1 MFRDTK
7 TFSSFSIHD
16 VAAAQRFYTETL
28 GLDVAQQPEG
38 LEITLAGGARLFLY
52 PKPNHTPA
60 TFTVLNFVVDD
71 VDAAVDELGRRGV
84 KFEHYDEPSLKTD
97 AKGIARGNGP
107 TIAWFKDP
115 SGNFL
120 SVLKPV

>member
-7 TFSSFSIHD
+7 TFSSFSIRD
-16 VAAAQRFYTETL
+16 VAEARTFYAETL
-28 GLDVAQQPEG
+28 GLDVADRPEG

-52 PKPNHTPA
+52 PKPDHQPA

-71 VDAAVDELGRRGV
+71 VDAAVDELSRRGV
-84 KFEHYDEPSLKTD
+84 RFEHYDEPSMKTD
-97 AKGIARGNGP
+97 AKGIARGDGP
-107 TIAWFKDP
+107 TIAWFRDP

-120 SVLKPV
+120 SIVKPS